1 MIAIADSG
9 STKTLWTFVARSM
22 ETTQIHTSGMNPNFM
37 TNEAW
42 QEISQAIKTQN
53 TLSDPIENIYFYGA
67 GCGTEKAKG
76 TIFNLLISIFPNCNI
91 FVETDMLGAC
101 RGSCINADGM
111 VGILGTGS
119 NSCIYK
125 GGNITNTIPAL
136 GYTLCDEGSGNHI
149 GKLLLKAYL
158 RNTMPSDLSEDFH
171 AQYPFDTTYFL
182 NKLYKEPFPNR
193 YLASLSPFAY
203 KHRNHSFVKR
213 LLNNVFESYF
223 AEQITQLP
231 QYNSYNLY
239 LVGSVAFHF
248 AAEISDVAQ
257 RYGIH
262 ISVINQSPIQ
272 GLIKYHS

>member
-53 TLSDPIENIYFYGA
+53 TSSDPIENIYFYGA
-67 GCGTEKAKG
+67 GCGTEKAKE

-125 GGNITNTIPAL
+125 GGDITNTIPAL

-171 AQYPFDTTYFL
+171 SQYPYDTTYFL

-193 YLASLSPFAY
+193 YLASLAPFAY
-203 KHRNHSFVKR
+203 KHRNHTFVQT
-213 LLNNVFESYF
+213 LLNNVFDSYF

-257 RYGIH
+257 QYGIH
-262 ISVINQSPIQ
+262 ISAINQSPIQ
-272 GLIKYHS
+272 GLIEYHS

>member
-53 TLSDPIENIYFYGA
+53 TPSDPIENIYFYGA

-125 GGNITNTIPAL
+125 GGNITNTIPAF

-158 RNTMPSDLSEDFH
+158 RNTMPSDLSEDFYS
-171 AQYPFDTTYFL
+171 QYPFDTTYFL

-203 KHRNHSFVKR
+203 KHRKHSFIKT
-213 LLNNVFESYF
+213 LLNNVFDSYF

-257 RYGIH
+257 QYGIH
-262 ISVINQSPIQ
+262 ISAINQSPIQ
-272 GLIKYHS
+272 GLIEYHS

>member
-248 AAEISDVAQ
+248 ASEISDVAQ

-262 ISVINQSPIQ
+262 ISAINQSPIQ

>member
-53 TLSDPIENIYFYGA
+53 TPSDPIENIYFYGA

-101 RGSCINADGM
+101 RGSCINTDGM

-158 RNTMPSDLSEDFH
+158 RNTMPSDLSEDFYS
-171 AQYPFDTTYFL
+171 QYPFDTTYFL

-213 LLNNVFESYF
+213 LLNNVFDSYF

-257 RYGIH
+257 QYGIH
-262 ISVINQSPIQ
+262 ISAINQSPIL
-272 GLIKYHS
+272 GLIEYHS

>member
-53 TLSDPIENIYFYGA
+53 TSSDPIENIYFYGA
-67 GCGTEKAKG
+67 GCGTEKAKE

-125 GGNITNTIPAL
+125 GGDITNTIPAL

-171 AQYPFDTTYFL
+171 SQYPYDTTYFL

-193 YLASLSPFAY
+193 YLASLAPFAY
-203 KHRNHSFVKR
+203 KHRNHTFVQT
-213 LLNNVFESYF
+213 LLNNVFDSYF

-239 LVGSVAFHF
+239 LVGSVAFYF
-248 AAEISDVAQ
+248 APEISDVAQ

-262 ISVINQSPIQ
+262 ISAINQSPIQ
-272 GLIKYHS
+272 GLIEYHS

>member
-9 STKTLWTFVARSM
+9 STKTLWTFVSRSM

-53 TLSDPIENIYFYGA
+53 TPSDPIENIYFYGA

-101 RGSCINADGM
+101 RGSCINTDGM

-158 RNTMPSDLSEDFH
+158 RNTMPSDLSEDFYS
-171 AQYPFDTTYFL
+171 QYPFDTTYFL

-213 LLNNVFESYF
+213 LLNNVFDSYF

-257 RYGIH
+257 QYGIH
-262 ISVINQSPIQ
+262 ISAINQSPIL
-272 GLIKYHS
+272 GLIEYHS

>member
-53 TLSDPIENIYFYGA
+53 TPSDPIENIYFYGA
-67 GCGTEKAKG
+67 GCGTEKAKE

-125 GGNITNTIPAL
+125 GGNISAL
-136 GYTLCDEGSGNHI
+136 SMN
-149 GKLLLKAYL
+149 LL
-158 RNTMPSDLSEDFH
+158 
-171 AQYPFDTTYFL
+171 
-182 NKLYKEPFPNR
+182 
-193 YLASLSPFAY
+193 
-203 KHRNHSFVKR
+203 
-213 LLNNVFESYF
+213 
-223 AEQITQLP
+223 
-231 QYNSYNLY
+231 
-239 LVGSVAFHF
+239 
-248 AAEISDVAQ
+248 
-257 RYGIH
+257 
-262 ISVINQSPIQ
+262 
-272 GLIKYHS
+272 

>member
-53 TLSDPIENIYFYGA
+53 TSSDPIENIYFYGA
-67 GCGTEKAKG
+67 GCGTEKAKE
-76 TIFNLLISIFPNCNI
+76 TISQLLISIFPNCNI

-171 AQYPFDTTYFL
+171 SQYPYDTTYFL

-193 YLASLSPFAY
+193 YLASLAPFAY
-203 KHRNHSFVKR
+203 KHRNHTFVQT
-213 LLNNVFESYF
+213 LLNNVFDSYF

-239 LVGSVAFHF
+239 LVGSVAFYF
-248 AAEISDVAQ
+248 APEISDVAQ

-262 ISVINQSPIQ
+262 ISAINQSPIQ
-272 GLIKYHS
+272 GLIEYHS